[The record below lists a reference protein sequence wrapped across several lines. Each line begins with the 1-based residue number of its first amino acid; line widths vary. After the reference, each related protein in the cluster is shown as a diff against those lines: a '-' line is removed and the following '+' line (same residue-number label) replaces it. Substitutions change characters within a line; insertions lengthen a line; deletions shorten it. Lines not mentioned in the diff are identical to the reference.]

1 MQGSDQNR
9 TSRTSPLGWVFLVV
23 IRFYQLFISPFLGSN
38 CRFQPTCSAY
48 GLEAIRLHGAVRG
61 GYLTIR
67 RILKCHPWGGFGYD
81 PVPQSARDT
90 AAHGSQPCACS
101 TDKKNE
107 EAGQTRP
114 HDQGMTSHG

>member
-1 MQGSDQNR
+1 MQETGNIR
-9 TSRTSPLGWVFLVV
+9 TSRTSPLGWVILGF
-23 IRFYQLFISPFLGSN
+23 IKFYQLFISPILGPS

-48 GLEAIRLHGAVRG
+48 GLEAIRLHGAIRG

-81 PVPQSARDT
+81 PVPQSARYNASD
-90 AAHGSQPCACS
+90 GSQECACS
-101 TDKKNE
+101 TIKKSE
-107 EAGQTRP
+107 EAEVERP